1 MMHIVSNV
9 APTKAPE
16 KTYRTRNDAVAAA
29 VAEIGPHAR
38 NGFEFEATKC
48 DGAWRWKA
56 LDEVKPMTP
65 AEIKTSGGKKSI
77 LAMALTI
84 EGGTAM
90 AKMNEAGA
98 IAPAMGPVISELKG
112 DDKLDIPGFLRRP
125 KQTEQEKEAVRR
137 KLKAQVGPDRK
148 IKDPP
153 NIKAAVKRA
162 EKRAAAEAKVD
173 GTPAHAKAK
182 AAVKKTKGGGNG
194 SPPKNLASKPR
205 SATAGASKG
214 QSKTAMVGDLL
225 LRKGGCTGA
234 DVLAATGWPA
244 VSMPQQAKACG
255 LKLRKEKVQGEPTRY
270 FGSK

>member
-16 KTYRTRNDAVAAA
+16 KTYRTRNEAIAAA

-65 AEIKTSGGKKSI
+65 AEIKASGGKKSI

-90 AKMNEAGA
+90 AKTNEAGT
-98 IAPAMGPVISELKG
+98 IAPATGPVISELKG
-112 DDKLDIPGFLRRP
+112 DDNLDIPAALRRP
-125 KQTEQEKEAVRR
+125 KQTEAEKEAVRK

-162 EKRAAAEAKVD
+162 EKCAAAEAKVE

-182 AAVKKTKGGGNG
+182 AKLPGPGPKPKAPAKKPGHNIG
-194 SPPKNLASKPR
+194 SVARLAI
-205 SATAGASKG
+205 
-214 QSKTAMVGDLL
+214 
-225 LRKGGCTGA
+225 LRGKSSDEA
-234 DVLAATGWPA
+234 LAAVMKAFPGCSSNAGCMAWYRNKLKKDGMLLKDGTTSAKGKAFLEDPA
-244 VSMPQQAKACG
+244 RAG
-255 LKLRKEKVQGEPTRY
+255 
-270 FGSK
+270 